1 MARKFSNARKA
12 PANAAFRRR
21 KRFERAVQLL
31 ASRLGAPR
39 VSISGT
45 PISIFR
51 SRCTTVLKR
60 VRAGRIEVVT
70 QNGEPF
76 VLLSLRSLGKL
87 DTHPEISAR

>member
-1 MARKFSNARKA
+1 MARKVSNARKV
-12 PANAAFRRR
+12 PADAAFRRR
-21 KRFERAVQLL
+21 KKFERAVQLL

-45 PISIFR
+45 PTFFFR

-60 VRAGRIEVVT
+60 VRAGRIEVMI

-76 VLLSLRSLGKL
+76 VILSLKRLGAL
-87 DTHPEISAR
+87 DAHPEINAR